1 MSEENGPKH
10 LPVENEL
17 YCFMDHDR
25 PCQADCMAYKTMP
38 DENKHLDP
46 GQQHCVLLD
55 SVEKAGHGL
64 QVLAAVFGT
73 WMKKQQ
79 TKEADA
85 KREAAM
91 SGARPPA
98 PTGGQG

>member
-1 MSEENGPKH
+1 MSEETGPKH
-10 LPVENEL
+10 LPVEDEL
-17 YCFMDHDR
+17 YCFLDQHR
-25 PCQADCMAYKTMP
+25 PCGAECMAYKTMP

-55 SVEKAGHGL
+55 NAEKAGHGL

-85 KREAAM
+85 KRAAATP
-91 SGARPPA
+91 GVAPPN
-98 PTGGQG
+98 PMGGQG